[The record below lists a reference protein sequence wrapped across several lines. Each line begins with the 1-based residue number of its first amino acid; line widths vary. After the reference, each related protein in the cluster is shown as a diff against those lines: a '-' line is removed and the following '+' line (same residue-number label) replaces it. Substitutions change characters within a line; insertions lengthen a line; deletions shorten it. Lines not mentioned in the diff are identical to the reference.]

1 MCCGVCKHVC
11 LPQSITLPCPALRVQ
26 DDLLKVYSD
35 IYVELVAKNPRL
47 KVHEPIT
54 MEQFKVRMDSHM
66 RSLPY
71 FDTKHK

>member
-1 MCCGVCKHVC
+1 MVCVC